1 MKKSKKLTLTAFLS
15 ILLLSLT
22 SCDTEE
28 ISDRIVTLVQNM
40 LPNIWIALM
49 QLALFI
55 IVVVLFIVLAYK
67 PLKKKLS
74 KRSDYIEK
82 NIKDSEEKVKEASAN
97 LEKSNQLILDS
108 EKKAG
113 EIVQAAQ
120 KTAEVRAQESEK
132 ELSTKI
138 EIAKAQAHKDIE
150 TERNNMLKDAH
161 KTIVDSAI
169 TTSKE
174 ILKRDITKEDN
185 DKFVSD
191 FVDELLKKKEK
202 HLSAFYHPKKAVDN
216 ADTIF
221 ILTDK
226 EKDII
231 YSHMFPLIPNHVPKY
246 MESWVV
252 SIVDKCVASYEFAT
266 SYSKTFLFKIQNA
279 LFILAFVAGKGF

>member
-1 MKKSKKLTLTAFLS
+1 
-15 ILLLSLT
+15 
-22 SCDTEE
+22 
-28 ISDRIVTLVQNM
+28 
-40 LPNIWIALM
+40 M

-55 IVVVLFIVLAYK
+55 IVVILFIVFAYK

-113 EIVQAAQ
+113 EIIQAAQ
-120 KTAEVRAQESEK
+120 KTAEVRTLESEK

-150 TERNNMLKDAH
+150 AERNNMLKDAH
-161 KTIVDSAI
+161 KAIVESAI

-185 DKFVSD
+185 DKFVND
-191 FVDELLKKKEK
+191 FVDELLK
-202 HLSAFYHPKKAVDN
+202 
-216 ADTIF
+216 
-221 ILTDK
+221 DK
-226 EKDII
+226 QK
-231 YSHMFPLIPNHVPKY
+231 
-246 MESWVV
+246 
-252 SIVDKCVASYEFAT
+252 
-266 SYSKTFLFKIQNA
+266 
-279 LFILAFVAGKGF
+279 